1 MQLGLL
7 KTIDQKLAS
16 TSAGNPY
23 MEKKSDLL
31 EGVTMF
37 FAQPKFVLTNLK
49 IAFILYPA
57 TPDVKKTTLVNP
69 KLKIKTFNK
78 IRCNHMLWSYRYTCM
93 P

>member
-1 MQLGLL
+1 
-7 KTIDQKLAS
+7 
-16 TSAGNPY
+16 

-57 TPDVKKTTLVNP
+57 TPDVKKP
-69 KLKIKTFNK
+69 
-78 IRCNHMLWSYRYTCM
+78 LW
-93 P
+93 